1 MAHNPSP
8 YRAGSADGKIAPAGP
23 ADLTVEQALE
33 RTRRFPDDPRVWLE
47 LAQLTID
54 TDAEQ
59 ARAAAQKL
67 AQLLPNDYDVR
78 VILGKLEFMA
88 EQYEQARKHYE
99 RALEIKP
106 DDFDMLCQVASLHLQ
121 VNKNNEEALELID
134 RALAQQPR
142 DIHALYLKAYGL
154 ILARRYDEA
163 TELLQDQLIPL
174 DPANAYYWNLL
185 GQTYRD
191 TGELKQAEAAYIK
204 SIALAETAKNHAA
217 YIDAVSNRLTLMH
230 YMPEHSAEEIFQTC
244 KDWGALFAPSRAASR
259 PVPADLSPGRKI
271 RLGLYADGF
280 SAGPVSLMITAPL
293 EHLRRF
299 GFEIYLYANN
309 PTYDHVAQRLICAA
323 DRHANILQLTNEQFA
338 QRIRD
343 DGIDILVD
351 LAGYNT
357 STRMSAMALE
367 PAPLLVKW
375 VGGLINT
382 TGLPAID
389 YLITDRVESP
399 LDSDAFYMEK
409 LIRMPDDYICYLPPP
424 NLPEVGP
431 LPAGKNGYITL
442 GCFNNPTKIN
452 EVVLEKWAGIMRAL
466 PDSRLFLKGGAYD
479 SAALR
484 QRLQDFMR
492 DHGIAAERLRL
503 EGQAT
508 HYELLGCYN
517 DIDIAL
523 DPWPYSG
530 GLTTCEALLMGVPV
544 VTLPGPTFAGRHSA
558 THLAHAGIPELVAQ
572 DWDEYQSCVLALA
585 SNLDNLFALRTNLR
599 KTLLGSAVCDGPRYA
614 EHLATALR
622 AIWQRYCEGK
632 PRASLVFTP
641 DGKPWFEDSD
651 APMQVAEPDAAAR
664 VLTDD
669 SDGFQFRL
677 RSKIVTLDHGGA
689 FIGTN
694 ASRNL
699 SNLGSLITIAID
711 PAHVLRGREQDMWG
725 RLMQHH
731 HHHVALGDGA
741 TATLYLCRDSAFS
754 GTLAPLPASR
764 QLPAL
769 QKATDILGTQAIPT
783 VRLDELTGLEKI
795 DWLILNSANDNA
807 AILRGAQRLLPNTL
821 IVQARTPF
829 IDIFEKQ
836 TDLASLGKLLAAHGF
851 RLLSP
856 VQPHTL
862 SYFPEDLELLKPPV
876 HSQWVAADAVFVP
889 DQSRIRAMGDDQR
902 WKLAYLLHSAYNA
915 QDLAYQV
922 LQQIDRDVA
931 RQYLRDDGWLHMN
944 PPAAKA
950 DSEIPGEQAPG
961 RVSALPATPTAP
973 QVRKVDLPA
982 DTSKETRPGS
992 RRPFVSIVIP
1002 TYNRANDL
1010 RRCLHSAL
1018 AIDCDDME
1026 IIVSDNAS
1034 PDNTQEVIKEFND
1047 PRIRAFRQKENIYGD
1062 PNFLFIIE
1070 EAAGEWIIT
1079 LTDDD
1084 WILPQAVSVIR
1095 AAVAANPNVG
1105 FILSP
1110 LRQIDA
1116 NNRLMGDH
1124 LALSVP
1130 QDNPGQPTLYS
1141 FPAGPDSLC
1150 TLFWHGHIFTRWIM
1164 RKDIIDLEGYKK
1176 QIGKHAY
1183 AIMWMTSKALLN
1195 TDTIYTTHHVA
1206 THRVF
1211 NETFW
1216 SYPDDYMYGG
1226 VLTMIKELL
1235 AEHPAHLATLTQ
1247 TTADRALGQVG
1258 YVKSHG
1264 EDKLERYVRALMGFP
1279 EFTSMPRFIPALVQA
1294 LRNAGSDERIVQIVL
1309 NGPAR
1314 QLQAQT

>member
-1 MAHNPSP
+1 MAHNPAHSLI
-8 YRAGSADGKIAPAGP
+8 GSDGRKTAPAG
-23 ADLTVEQALE
+23 LTVQEALDQ
-33 RTRRFPDDPRVWLE
+33 TRRFPDNPRVWLE

-54 TDAEQ
+54 TDAEL
-59 ARAAAQKL
+59 ALAAAQKL

-78 VILGKLEFMA
+78 VILGKLESMA

-121 VNKNNEEALELID
+121 VNKNNEQALDLID

-142 DIHALYLKAYGL
+142 NIHALYLKAYGL

-163 TELLQDQLIPL
+163 TDLLHEQLIPL

-191 TGELKQAEAAYIK
+191 TGEFKRAEASYLK
-204 SIALAETAKNHAA
+204 SIALAETAKNQAA

-230 YMPEHSAEEIFQTC
+230 YMPEHSAEEILQAC
-244 KDWGALFAPSRAASR
+244 REWGALFAPNQASSR
-259 PVPADLSPGRKI
+259 PRPATPNPGRKI

-299 GFEIYLYANN
+299 GFDIYLYANN
-309 PTYDHVAQRLICAA
+309 PTYDHVAQRLIAVA
-323 DRHANILQLTNEQFA
+323 DRHATILQLSNEQFA

-399 LDSDAFYMEK
+399 LGSDAFFTEK

-424 NLPEVGP
+424 NLPDVGL
-431 LPAGKNGYITL
+431 LPARRNGYITL

-452 EVVLEKWAGIMRAL
+452 EVVLEKWASIMRAL
-466 PDSRLFLKGGAYD
+466 PNSHLFLKGGAYD

-484 QRLQDFMR
+484 RRVQDFMQ
-492 DHGIAAERLRL
+492 DHGIAADRLRL

-508 HYELLGCYN
+508 HFELLRCYN
-517 DIDIAL
+517 EVDVAL

-572 DWDEYQSCVLALA
+572 DWDQYQSCALALA
-585 SNLDNLFALRTNLR
+585 SDLDNLSALRTSLR
-599 KTLLGSAVCDGPRYA
+599 KTLLDSPVCDGPRYA
-614 EHLATALR
+614 RHLATALR

-632 PRASLVFTP
+632 PRASLVFTS

-651 APMQVAEPDAAAR
+651 APMQVVEPDAAAQA
-664 VLTDD
+664 VTED
-669 SDGFQFRL
+669 SGDFQFQFRG
-677 RSKIVTLDHGGA
+677 KIIALDHGGS

-711 PAHVLRGREQDMWG
+711 PANTLQGREQEMWG
-725 RLMQHH
+725 RLIQHH

-741 TATLYLCRDSAFS
+741 PATLYLCRDSTYS

-769 QKATDILGTQAIPT
+769 QQATEIVGTHTIPT

-795 DWLILNSANDNA
+795 DWLILNGANDNA
-807 AILRGAQRLLPNTL
+807 AILQSAQRLLPHTL
-821 IVQARTPF
+821 IVQAQTAF
-829 IDIFEKQ
+829 VDIFERQ
-836 TDLASLGKLLAAHGF
+836 TDLANLSRLLAAYGL
-851 RLLSP
+851 RLLAP
-856 VQPHTL
+856 IQPHTF
-862 SYFPEDLELLKPPV
+862 SYFPEDLDLLKPPV

-889 DQSRIRAMGDDQR
+889 DENRLRAMDDNQR

-922 LQQIDRDVA
+922 LQQIDRDLA
-931 RQYLRDDGWLHMN
+931 RRYLCDDGWLYRR
-944 PPAAKA
+944 PPIAEAKLPSAQAASEADQAWPAAPA
-950 DSEIPGEQAPG
+950 APE
-961 RVSALPATPTAP
+961 
-973 QVRKVDLPA
+973 VRKVDLPA
-982 DTSKETRPGS
+982 DAGKEPRSGS

-1034 PDNTQEVIKEFND
+1034 PDNTQEVIQEFND

-1070 EAAGEWIIT
+1070 AAAGEWIIT

-1130 QDNPGQPTLYS
+1130 QDNPGQPTLYN

-1183 AIMWMTSKALLN
+1183 AIMWMTSRALLT
-1195 TDTIYTTHHVA
+1195 TDTIYTSHHVA

-1235 AEHPAHLATLTQ
+1235 ADHPAHLDTLTQ

-1264 EDKLERYVRALMGFP
+1264 EEKLERYVRALMGFP
-1279 EFTSMPRFIPALVQA
+1279 EFTSIPRFIPALVQA
-1294 LRNAGSDERIVQIVL
+1294 LRNVMSDERIVQIAL
-1309 NGPAR
+1309 NGPAKKLPS
-1314 QLQAQT
+1314 QP